1 MSSTATGS
9 DAPVPKLK
17 GVPEYVAAFDKLFGG
32 ELNAHNVQVAI
43 ATFESTLITTGSPF
57 DEYLMGAD
65 GAISAGAKDGYAL
78 FKENGCAGCHAGQ
91 ILGGQSYEFMGRA
104 ADYFADRGNVGE
116 ADQGR
121 FNHTGKE
128 GDRYKFKVPTLRNVE
143 VSYPYFHDGSTSDLA
158 AAVRTMAEY
167 NCGTELDA
175 AAVEKIVAFLKTL
188 TGEYLGK
195 RLK

>member
-1 MSSTATGS
+1 
-9 DAPVPKLK
+9 
-17 GVPEYVAAFDKLFGG
+17 
-32 ELNAHNVQVAI
+32 
-43 ATFESTLITTGSPF
+43 
-57 DEYLMGAD
+57 MGAD

-143 VSYPYFHDGSTSDLA
+143 VSYPYFHDGSVATLEE
-158 AAVRTMAEY
+158 AVRIMARILLSK
-167 NCGTELDA
+167 ELPDDQVA
-175 AAVEKIVAFLKTL
+175 DIVAFLGAL
-188 TGEYLGK
+188 TGKELEEPK
-195 RLK
+195 EVQSE